1 MTILLSKSRLD
12 DILALP
18 GILQAKQDTECS
30 NFLGVE
36 VKKDLLE
43 RHEAQ
48 TIGENIVM

>member
-1 MTILLSKSRLD
+1 MTILLSKSHLD

-18 GILQAKQDTECS
+18 GILQEDTECS